1 MSQTLQAGPPV
12 LYVDAHRYKGRS
24 GVLTEAGSSVHVR
37 ERQGKASFSVLATG
51 AVPIRYAEQQRLLSN
66 QELWAAYRTCGEIRA
81 CVDAIVREISTW
93 DWCVESA
100 VDPKDPRYERAMT
113 IAADAQTFL
122 KGPNKDGEPW
132 EVLISKMCRDL
143 LVYDSMAAEHV
154 LDRKGKL
161 VEIVALRGC
170 DVLQDIDQ
178 YQRLLG
184 YRQQNAIGGA
194 VYFDPQQILYM
205 NLFPN
210 TTAPGGLPLIESL
223 IYETMTLLNQSRHLM
238 LAMDSD
244 EVPPGILVLAGIA
257 GVAADR
263 AVESIRNMKGQDH
276 KLRVLT
282 TNNPGGLSA
291 DWVELRHTP
300 KDLDMLGVV
309 KEVRRTVWRVFGVKP
324 VSMGDTEATPRATAE
339 VQVTAQDSGLI
350 SPILEQLQALI
361 NARTLPLVVGDPAL
375 AALVRFRFNLE
386 LKSSAKDMLDDARKD
401 ASDFDRG
408 ILTVNERRAI
418 RKLAPVEGGDVPL
431 IKSGAGYL
439 RLVDVAI
446 PPEEDEEMEMEEPEE
461 EGEDA
466 EDAEEEDGAGGKPGM
481 KEDGEEDGG
490 GVEDPEAG
498 TSEEEAPADA
508 KPRARKALVAR
519 ARKARKR
526 VVEPVHAG
534 KPVVLLSARPWSLLS
549 ILVGSDHEPTSA
561 YQQRSDLPSDWQPS
575 GKFKGM
581 RTLDLPALGEQI
593 TRYGREVA
601 PLYRR
606 ARLEVTADVR
616 ASLKDGKVTNEEL
629 PALLGRVNTALDKL
643 AVDWSD
649 VTQPIYRGVA
659 RLGRDAAVHFSG
671 VQVVEDWQQRADTYH
686 VRATNYLVQQKGLIA
701 DIRQQVTEV
710 ILGMARAKRA
720 VDVDPTAV
728 LEGVDVALILGT
740 IRRIFDSEE
749 YRISNWSGRLVE
761 LANEIFQSGMGE
773 SMLVAAPDP
782 KTDTSPEWW
791 FEWVSVEDA
800 ARCPTC
806 TNQGTKGFRP
816 ISQMTVQPGGNTECR
831 GRCRCVVVYWTAEEV
846 KTGKAIS
853 LAGEVRSA
861 GGAAH
866 RAGCGCP
873 VHRSDG
879 PPPAMSAT

>member
-12 LYVDAHRYKGRS
+12 LYVDAHRYRGRS
-24 GVLTEAGSSVHVR
+24 GVLTETGNSVQVR

-51 AVPIRYAEQQRLLSN
+51 AVPIRYAEQQRLLTN

-81 CVDAIVREISTW
+81 CVDAIVREICTW
-93 DWCVESA
+93 DWGVESA

-132 EVLISKMCRDL
+132 EVLVSKMCRDL

-257 GVAADR
+257 GTAADR

-291 DWVELRHTP
+291 NWVELRHTP

-375 AALVRFRFNLE
+375 AALVRFKFNME
-386 LKSSAKDMLDDARKD
+386 LKSKAKDLLDDARKD

-431 IKSGAGYL
+431 VKSGAGYL
-439 RLVDVAI
+439 RLVDVSAA
-446 PPEEDEEMEMEEPEE
+446 PEE
-461 EGEDA
+461 EEEAGET
-466 EDAEEEDGAGGKPGM
+466 EGMEGETEEEEGAESEPGEGKAGGK
-481 KEDGEEDGG
+481 KEDGG

-498 TSEEEAPADA
+498 TSEDEAPADA

-519 ARKARKR
+519 KKAKKR
-526 VVEPVHAG
+526 AVEPVPVG
-534 KPVVLLSARPWSLLS
+534 KPLVLLSARPWSLLS

-601 PLYRR
+601 PLYLR
-606 ARLEVTADVR
+606 AKLEVTADVR
-616 ASLKDGKVTNEEL
+616 ASLKDGKVANEEL

-649 VTQPIYRGVA
+649 VTQPIYRGAA

-671 VQVVEDWQQRADTYH
+671 VQVVEDWQARGDTYH

-720 VDVDPTAV
+720 VDADPTAV

-782 KTDTSPEWW
+782 ATDTAFEWW

-831 GRCRCVVVYWTAEEV
+831 GRCRCVLVYWTAEEV

-861 GGAAH
+861 GGAVH
-866 RAGCGCP
+866 RVGCGCP
-873 VHRSDG
+873 VHRSG
-879 PPPAMSAT
+879 ASLPAMSAT